1 MADPFTL
8 AVTFVLSHE
17 GGYVNDPVDP
27 GGETNYGISKRQ
39 YPNVDIKGLTRQDAV
54 GIYKRDYWD
63 ALNCGDM
70 SFDIAC
76 AVFDTA
82 VNMGAGRALQFK
94 KESSDFRGL
103 CELRVQH
110 YLKIIVKNPKMGKYK
125 NGWLRRVND
134 LKKFV
139 DVNRPLVEESE

>member
-1 MADPFTL
+1 MANPFTL
-8 AVTFVLSHE
+8 AVTFVLQHE
-17 GGYVNDPVDP
+17 GGYSNDPVDP

-39 YPNVDIKGLTRQDAV
+39 YPNLDIKGLTRQDAV

-76 AVFDTA
+76 VVFDTC
-82 VNMGAGRALQFK
+82 VNMGAGRAKDFLEK
-94 KESSDFRGL
+94 SKDFREY

-110 YLKIIVKNPKMGKYK
+110 YLKIIAKNPKMVKYK
-125 NGWLRRVND
+125 NGWLRRVTD

-139 DVNRPLVEESE
+139 AINAEQADL